1 MARRRLEPWRE
12 VNGIAGD
19 IKPTPLPGSG
29 RPWLKLVN
37 DRLGHAAGDR
47 VPRELVSIMR
57 RTLRSFDPIV
67 RSSDS
72 EFVCALGAV
81 DLVDIA
87 LVLR

>member
-1 MARRRLEPWRE
+1 M
-12 VNGIAGD
+12 
-19 IKPTPLPGSG
+19 GSPVTSNP
-29 RPWLKLVN
+29 RPSQDRDVDGLKLVN